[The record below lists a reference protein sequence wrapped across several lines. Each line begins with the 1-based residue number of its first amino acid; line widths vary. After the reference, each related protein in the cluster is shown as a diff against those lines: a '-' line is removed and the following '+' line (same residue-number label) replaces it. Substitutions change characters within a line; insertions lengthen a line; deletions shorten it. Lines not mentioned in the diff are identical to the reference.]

1 MFRRKQV
8 TSRIALGEGLPVLA
22 LTPANV
28 RRGDCARRPRRSWL
42 QDARSS
48 VGQAEPRGI
57 SWRR

>member
-8 TSRIALGEGLPVLA
+8 TSRITLGGGLSV
-22 LTPANV
+22 PASPSV
-28 RRGDCARRPRRSWL
+28 RRGDRARRPRRSWL
-42 QDARSS
+42 QDARSP